1 VNKIIFPSFFALAL
15 VACTAGTSAP
25 TSTTTSTP
33 TTTAEKS
40 LESKKLVEVRLV
52 DTIDEDRGYCLDI
65 AGGKGANAPLDKG
78 MQAHTCYDYTGG
90 LLEDQSFDSALLKKG
105 EFKITYFD
113 VCITASAIEIGASIE
128 LASCENKDTQQFSL
142 EENGNLI
149 VKSKPELCVT
159 VNATEKREG
168 RGATP
173 VHVMRPLSLQA
184 CSSAKAKYQAWSLFS
199 L

>member
-1 VNKIIFPSFFALAL
+1 MTKSIHTSLITLGLATAAATMPVMAATAQDAEP
-15 VACTAGTSAP
+15 VA
-25 TSTTTSTP
+25 
-33 TTTAEKS
+33 EQ
-40 LESKKLVEVRLV
+40 KLVEVRLV

-90 LLEDQSFDSALLKKG
+90 LLEDQSFDEARLKEG
-105 EFKITYFD
+105 QFKIVYFD
-113 VCITASAIEIGASIE
+113 ICMTASAVETDASIE
-128 LASCENKDTQQFSL
+128 LASCDNSLDTQQFSL
-142 EENGNLI
+142 EENGNL
-149 VKSKPELCVT
+149 VMKSKPELCVT

-184 CSSAKAKYQAWSLFS
+184 CREDNAKYQTWSLFS
-199 L
+199 F